1 MRSKAPHV
9 SPVYFGIGAEYCKL
23 SRQHLSVE
31 HIARFMLK
39 LCHGQLSESALCCTV
54 EKLRPVMIE
63 LAFNLE
69 SFNPAFTA
77 VLLKVNQ
84 LALLAACHCMS
95 TGSNSSMIICSKCSS
110 TRKCKGIK

>member
-1 MRSKAPHV
+1 
-9 SPVYFGIGAEYCKL
+9 
-23 SRQHLSVE
+23 
-31 HIARFMLK
+31 MLK
-39 LCHGQLSESALCCTV
+39 LCREQLSESALCCTV

-84 LALLAACHCMS
+84 LAVLAACHCIS
-95 TGSNSSMIICSKCSS
+95 TGSTCSMIICSKCNSN
-110 TRKCKGIK
+110 TGCKG